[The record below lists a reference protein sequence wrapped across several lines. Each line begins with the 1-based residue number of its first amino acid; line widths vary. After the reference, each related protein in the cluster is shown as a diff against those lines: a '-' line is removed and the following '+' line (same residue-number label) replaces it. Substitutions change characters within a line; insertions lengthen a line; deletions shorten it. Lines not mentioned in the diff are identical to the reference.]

1 MNCKQEKLLTKQ
13 ENPRK
18 GKLKHTE
25 IANKMKT
32 GKGNKKTCNRRGQN
46 L

>member
-1 MNCKQEKLLTKQ
+1 MKCKHEKLLTKQ

-25 IANKMKT
+25 IATKMSV
-32 GKGNKKTCNRRGQN
+32 GKGNKKSCNRKGQN